1 MARVA
6 ERPPVRQIPPTAE
19 EREEAPALEGLR
31 QVLRV
36 VLVISLALTAV
47 LAVFPLLGTL
57 LLPAVFAALAYAGLM
72 LVTWVERRRWQG
84 RHAAPAPRHGEVGF
98 HVVAGDESTATDDRG
113 DATVDHEGVARRA
126 GATTEPLPPVGAAVP
141 GPGPALEEGEVGRA
155 ELFTA
160 PQRAGIKVIGR
171 IAAIILVMALALA
184 AAVFNPQ
191 LLGVGAVIVVAY
203 MALFGM
209 PVWLASV
216 EDAAEEK
223 KRQQVAARRR
233 HPARP

>member
-6 ERPPVRQIPPTAE
+6 ERPPVRQVPPTSE

-72 LVTWVERRRWQG
+72 FVTWVERRRWRS
-84 RHAAPAPRHGEVGF
+84 RHAAPAPSHGAVGF
-98 HVVAGDESTATDDRG
+98 HVVAGDESTATHDRG
-113 DATVDHEGVARRA
+113 DATVDHEGVAYPRGA
-126 GATTEPLPPVGAAVP
+126 GTTAPLPPVGAAVP
-141 GPGPALEEGEVGRA
+141 GPGPGLEDDVEPGRA
-155 ELFTA
+155 ELLTS
-160 PQRAGIKVIGR
+160 PQRAGMRVIVR
-171 IAAIILVMALALA
+171 IAAVILVMALALV
-184 AAVFNPQ
+184 AAVFQPR
-191 LLGVGAVIVVAY
+191 LLGVGVVLVFAY

-216 EDAAEEK
+216 EDAAEAK
-223 KRQQVAARRR
+223 KQQLAWRRGRRR
-233 HPARP
+233 